1 MADSV
6 LNGYDDTQVSLM
18 KEECIL
24 IDRDDKVTGSAS
36 KKTCHLIQNINK
48 GSGLVSLIHHEGP
61 CLIRKFHHRG
71 LIFLGLQSPLLNYQ
85 S

>member
-6 LNGYDDTQVSLM
+6 LNGYDETQVSLM

-36 KKTCHLIQNINK
+36 KKMCHLMQNINK
-48 GSGLVSLIHHEGP
+48 GLGLVSLIHHEDP

-71 LIFLGLQSPLLNYQ
+71 
-85 S
+85 